1 MHDRRLIWIPP
12 TDGDRNPVDPRF
24 AAAAYQL
31 AAYALRYRQGEL
43 RDEAVATSMLEE
55 AVYRAS
61 RSARKH
67 AVTNPRAYLLQVF
80 KRLVNERTRVEP
92 RSTPTDPTVLDR
104 TFSASGH
111 RYLSG

>member
-43 RDEAVATSMLEE
+43 RDEAVATSMLNTIAE
-55 AVYRAS
+55 AEQSRFYRMAS
-61 RSARKH
+61 
-67 AVTNPRAYLLQVF
+67 P
-80 KRLVNERTRVEP
+80 
-92 RSTPTDPTVLDR
+92 
-104 TFSASGH
+104 
-111 RYLSG
+111 